1 MNTCDVAV
9 VGAGSVGVAAALAFA
24 RAGKHV
30 VLLDPRPPAATAGPA
45 AAVADDDW
53 DSRVFALSP
62 ASVSLLSSLGVWS
75 RMDMQRVA
83 PVHDMRLFHDQDGG
97 SPQESLRLDAW
108 QGQIEQLAFIVE
120 GRHLQRALDQAATDA
135 AHTLRL
141 QRVQGTVTALSLPAR
156 AQGQPDAAGMFGC
169 TGSAAGDTKHTQTPA
184 TSRPQAAP
192 SGRAAH
198 AAPHASPVHAGSAHA
213 RSGTKA
219 QRSGTH
225 ATGHARRGAHGPSPE
240 HAARLTLASG
250 EVWQAGLVVAADG
263 ARSALREM
271 AGLEARF
278 YDYGQTAV
286 VANFNSALPTR
297 DAAWQWFDAD
307 LGVMALLPLTD
318 IGRPAGQG
326 RVSLVWSAPVE
337 WAAALQA
344 MSPEA
349 LAAQVA
355 HQSRGALGELQC
367 ITPAAAFPLR
377 SVSCP
382 RVIAPGFVMIGDA
395 AHVVHPMAG
404 QGMNLGFGDVQAL
417 VDTLAQPVVGGYG
430 HQASLAAS
438 AGAQASS
445 GTGYPSRAL
454 AGAHAVSGRT
464 PADPD
469 VWRHGAPLWLAL
481 RRYERARREPVATM
495 QSLMLGLHH
504 VFGPA
509 LPPPLAALRNLGWQ
523 AVGASGW
530 LSRQLIQRAIR

>member
-1 MNTCDVAV
+1 MPRCLQARLLPYTAHMNTCDVAV

-24 RAGKHV
+24 RAGRHV
-30 VLLDPRPPAATAGPA
+30 VLLDPRPPAAPAVSTAS
-45 AAVADDDW
+45 VADDDW

-75 RMDMQRVA
+75 RMGLQRVA

-97 SPQESLRLDAW
+97 STQESLRLDAW

-120 GRHLQRALDQAATDA
+120 GRHLQLALDQAAADA

-141 QRVQGTVTALSLPAR
+141 QRVQGTVSALSLPAR
-156 AQGQPDAAGMFGC
+156 AQGQPDE
-169 TGSAAGDTKHTQTPA
+169 TGTCGRRTGKGAEGTL
-184 TSRPQAAP
+184 AAP
-192 SGRAAH
+192 SGPA
-198 AAPHASPVHAGSAHA
+198 PVHAPASASGRTA
-213 RSGTKA
+213 GRAPRSGA
-219 QRSGTH
+219 QASGHTRH
-225 ATGHARRGAHGPSPE
+225 APRDPAPQYT
-240 HAARLTLASG
+240 ARLTLASG

-271 AGLEARF
+271 AGLPARL

-337 WAAALQA
+337 WAATLQA

-355 HQSRGALGELQC
+355 RQARGALGELQC

-417 VDTLAQPVVGGYG
+417 VDTLARPVVGGHA
-430 HQASLAAS
+430 HQAGPA
-438 AGAQASS
+438 
-445 GTGYPSRAL
+445 T
-454 AGAHAVSGRT
+454 SGRT
-464 PADPD
+464 QPSSQAAHASRGTTQALASGYRAPSGQE
-469 VWRHGAPLWLAL
+469 VWRHGAPLWQAL
-481 RRYERARREPVATM
+481 RRYERARREPVGTM

-504 VFGPA
+504 VFGSA

-530 LSRQLIQRAIR
+530 LSRQLIRRAIR